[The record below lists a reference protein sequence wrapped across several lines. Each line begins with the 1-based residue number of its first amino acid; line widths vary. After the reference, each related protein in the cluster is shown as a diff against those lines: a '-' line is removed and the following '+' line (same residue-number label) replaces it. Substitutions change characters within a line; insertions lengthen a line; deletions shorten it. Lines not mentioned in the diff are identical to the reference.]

1 MKSKNETWG
10 NVLQMQ
16 RLKKKFNP
24 NLVFLADGGPKHENG
39 VIPNERTELMD
50 RRDRDSSILKSDDA
64 RSHASG
70 VSSHQSHNSSHPSSG
85 GTHGNHIGRRRGSY
99 DKLNFPRHDLQTLGM
114 LGK

>member
-1 MKSKNETWG
+1 M
-10 NVLQMQ
+10 
-16 RLKKKFNP
+16 
-24 NLVFLADGGPKHENG
+24 
-39 VIPNERTELMD
+39 
-50 RRDRDSSILKSDDA
+50 KSDDA